1 MKSLS
6 PYIIFFGRT
15 REALAFYQHA
25 LKGEVIGLMKFAEGG
40 SACAEM
46 AADLEGIMHSEFR
59 AEAVHFFASDGIPG
73 SSPINGNRITL
84 AINFSDL
91 EEQAAVFNALAE
103 GGEVTQPLA
112 DQFWGAKYGELT
124 DKFGLHWSL
133 NCFTGP
139 MHS

>member
-15 REALAFYQHA
+15 REALEFYQQA
-25 LKGEVIGLMKFAEGG
+25 LKGEVVNIMKFADGG

-46 AADLEGIMHSEFR
+46 AADPEGVMHSEFR
-59 AEAVHFFASDGIPG
+59 AEDVHFFASDGIPG

-84 AINFSDL
+84 AINFSHLD
-91 EEQAAVFNALAE
+91 EQAAVFNALAE

-112 DQFWGAKYGELT
+112 DQFWGAKYGELI

-133 NCFTGP
+133 NCFTAP
-139 MHS
+139 AHT